1 MKRLMEKT
9 VFLGLVTAWFLAALP
24 TMRSPS
30 ARKPTTDGVVRS
42 PSAFTI
48 VVGVPPSRTAI
59 AELVVPRSIPRIL
72 LIVTSLP
79 WVAWRAFADAHGAS
93 AFCSWHSV
101 SPYAATYT
109 KSKSIHIRFL
119 IFLNLSLLC
128 SLLTD
133 VLAGPI
139 GSMPHP
145 RHTRRTPLR
154 TRGGPS
160 VRLARAHTPAARSHM
175 LHTPNASS
183 GWFPHAQTA
192 CKYAN
197 VASFSSNPSRR
208 PKRTPATC
216 AFSLDETFCTRQ
228 SSIKL
233 NICIFAPPSPDK

>member
-119 IFLNLSLLC
+119 ILHNSTQGIRQC
-128 SLLTD
+128 I
-133 VLAGPI
+133 AREACPQAQ
-139 GSMPHP
+139 HE
-145 RHTRRTPLR
+145 LR
-154 TRGGPS
+154 VPC
-160 VRLARAHTPAARSHM
+160 AHGEFSS
-175 LHTPNASS
+175 NSGASAPTS
-183 GWFPHAQTA
+183 IA
-192 CKYAN
+192 KYAN
-197 VASFSSNPSRR
+197 AGMFSRPCGYKGSTIQRIRR
-208 PKRTPATC
+208 
-216 AFSLDETFCTRQ
+216 
-228 SSIKL
+228 
-233 NICIFAPPSPDK
+233 